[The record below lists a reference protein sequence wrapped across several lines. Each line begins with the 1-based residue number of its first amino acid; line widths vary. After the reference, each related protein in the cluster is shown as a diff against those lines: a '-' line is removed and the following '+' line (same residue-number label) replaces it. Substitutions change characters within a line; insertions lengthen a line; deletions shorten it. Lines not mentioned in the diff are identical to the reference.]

1 MSLGSFFAYCCLNGV
16 NMCYFPNENDHNIE
30 YLNQQVIILKI
41 RILDGHSSK
50 CLKLI
55 VQSYISSDRLFMSK
69 QTPNT
74 VLFHEEIALHP

>member
-16 NMCYFPNENDHNIE
+16 NMWYFPNENDHNIE

-55 VQSYISSDRLFMSK
+55 VQSYISSDRLFYEQTNSK
-69 QTPNT
+69 HGI
-74 VLFHEEIALHP
+74 VS